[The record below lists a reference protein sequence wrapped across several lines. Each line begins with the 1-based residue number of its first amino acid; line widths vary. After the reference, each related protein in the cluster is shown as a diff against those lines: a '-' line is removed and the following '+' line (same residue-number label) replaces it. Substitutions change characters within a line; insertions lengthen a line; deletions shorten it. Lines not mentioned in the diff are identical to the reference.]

1 MLFDVLAYLHDHQG
15 APVTEI
21 KRHFAL
27 SSDMAANLLIQLEDA
42 GFLHEQQLEACHHM
56 DAQGNLK
63 ATSQGGCGTGG
74 GCGSGGCS
82 SGGGCAVGE
91 AFERGCCGMNSP
103 YRLTARGE
111 AQLMRIRALSG
122 GAQNA

>member
-1 MLFDVLAYLHDHQG
+1 MLHDVLAYIHAHQG

-21 KRHFAL
+21 KRHFGL

-42 GFLHEQQLEACHHM
+42 GYLHEQQLEACHHM
-56 DAQGNLK
+56 DAQGNFK
-63 ATSQGGCGTGG
+63 ETGGGCGSG

-82 SGGGCAVGE
+82 SGGGACAVGE

-103 YRLTARGE
+103 YRVTARGE
-111 AQLMRIRALSG
+111 AFLTRMRAIAG
-122 GAQNA
+122 

>member
-1 MLFDVLAYLHDHQG
+1 MLYDVLAYIPAHQG

-21 KRHFAL
+21 KRHFGL

-42 GFLHEQQLEACHHM
+42 GYLHEQQLEACHHM

-63 ATSQGGCGTGG
+63 TTSQGGCGSGG
-74 GCGSGGCS
+74 SSGSGGCS
-82 SGGGCAVGE
+82 SGGSACAVGE

-103 YRLTARGE
+103 YRLTPRGE
-111 AQLMRIRALSG
+111 AHLARMKAIAG
-122 GAQNA
+122 

>member
-1 MLFDVLAYLHDHQG
+1 VLHAVLSYLHAHQG

-42 GFLHEQQLEACHHM
+42 GFLHEQQLQACHHM
-56 DAQGNLK
+56 DAHGNFK
-63 ATSQGGCGTGG
+63 QASKGGCGGCSS
-74 GCGSGGCS
+74 GCGSGGS
-82 SGGGCAVGE
+82 TCAVGE

-103 YRLTARGE
+103 YRLTPRGE
-111 AQLMRIRALSG
+111 AYLSMLG
-122 GAQNA
+122 D